1 MRLIRLPQ
9 VLDRVA
15 LGRAAVYERV
25 KAGTFPAPIKLG
37 AASAWVEEE
46 LDGGIQGSLICL
58 QFFGGIPFGITA
70 GITASTALRWGSDR
84 GSNPWF
90 RRARRTARG

>member
-1 MRLIRLPQ
+1 MRLLRLPA

-25 KAGTFPAPIKLG
+25 RAGTFPAPIKLG

-46 LDGGIQGSLICL
+46 VDEWIRAQV
-58 QFFGGIPFGITA
+58 TA
-70 GITASTALRWGSDR
+70 ARQATPST
-84 GSNPWF
+84 
-90 RRARRTARG
+90 